1 MKTLFFLSIL
11 FITADATT
19 LYASVIQFTLAA
31 FIACAVFVNQS
42 KEAKQ

>member
-19 LYASVIQFTLAA
+19 LSASVIQLTLAA
-31 FIACAVFVNQS
+31 GIALAVFINQS
-42 KEAKQ
+42 EEVKQ